1 MIIITPVMTGL
12 RCFLESR
19 GVNPA
24 AVADCQVELCCLY
37 IFNLKIVLFGGI
49 SPVKC

>member
-19 GVNPA
+19 GFNPA
-24 AVADCQVELCCLY
+24 AVADCQLELCCLY
-37 IFNLKIVLFGGI
+37 IFSLKVMLLVGI